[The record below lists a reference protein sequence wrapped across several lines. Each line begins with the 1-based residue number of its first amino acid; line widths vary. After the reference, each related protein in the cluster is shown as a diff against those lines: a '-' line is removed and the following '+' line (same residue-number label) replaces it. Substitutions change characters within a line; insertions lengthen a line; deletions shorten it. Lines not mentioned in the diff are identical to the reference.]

1 MRIKTL
7 LFVLSIFF
15 ISCNKIQLVEAD
27 IKYTDL
33 PKEVKNHIFKDQFV
47 DLNNPKKY
55 KEESKKTFLPWINKT
70 RIIRLT
76 DNKSYK
82 IDFNKEYRSSTIIVL
97 DDFLYTTNDYNIY
110 EQDSIKYTFSKY
122 LIK

>member
-55 KEESKKTFLPWINKT
+55 KKESKKTFLPWINKT
-70 RIIRLT
+70 RLIRLT